1 MINRL
6 AELSAHDKTA
16 SVRSAIGHCVKLAGL
31 VLCCLFP
38 LMATATIAAQV
49 DSGEDIE
56 YRSDGGGTI
65 ENIDGMRVTTLRG
78 NVHVRQGESQLWGDT
93 ARLEQDPETGDILRV
108 TVEGAPARFERRLA
122 ADADMV
128 QGSSDSI
135 VYYLDRSRDPQQ
147 TIIEFIGDA
156 RFTSGRTALQCVLI
170 RHFLESET
178 TESTGPCSGVLAPRT
193 D

>member
-1 MINRL
+1 M
-6 AELSAHDKTA
+6 SAHGKA
-16 SVRSAIGHCVKLAGL
+16 ANAGAAIMHCARLTGLA
-31 VLCCLFP
+31 LCCLFP
-38 LMATATIAAQV
+38 LMAAAAIAAQV

-56 YRSDGGGTI
+56 YSSDGGGTI

-78 NVHVRQGESQLWGDT
+78 NVHVRQGESRLWGDT
-93 ARLEQDPETGDILRV
+93 ARLEQDPETGDIVRV
-108 TVEGAPARFERRLA
+108 TVEGTPARFERRLA

-128 QGSSDSI
+128 QGSSESI
-135 VYYLDRSRDPQQ
+135 VYYLDRSREPQQ